1 MVKTKYYCD
10 ICGKEARTQ
19 EYTFPEMFEKT
30 ENIINDVNGIRVAVD
45 VMATKTYI
53 GQVYKDVCD
62 ECANKIR
69 IAISGLQ
76 SPIVENC
83 TVTKEQMEEVK
94 SIYNG
99 DN

>member
-1 MVKTKYYCD
+1 MVEKKYYCD
-10 ICGKEARTQ
+10 ICGKETRTQ
-19 EYTFPEMFEKT
+19 EYILPEIFEKT
-30 ENIINDVNGIRVAVD
+30 ENIINEKNGVRIALD

-53 GQVYKDVCD
+53 GQVHKDVCD

-69 IAISGLQ
+69 MVIYDLQ

-83 TVTKEQMEEVK
+83 IVTKEQMEKMK
-94 SIYNG
+94 SICNG